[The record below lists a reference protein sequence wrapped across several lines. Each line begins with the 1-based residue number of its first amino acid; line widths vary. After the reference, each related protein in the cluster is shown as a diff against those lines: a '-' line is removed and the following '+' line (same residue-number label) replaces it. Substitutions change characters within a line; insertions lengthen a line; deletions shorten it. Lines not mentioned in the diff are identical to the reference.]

1 MFLLSGFHGMH
12 CQLWQNRGL
21 TSQVQYLGHPQA
33 RLFVLKSGMNI
44 LDIPAVFICFPHHS
58 HFLCCSMLFPAIF
71 NSIFCR
77 FAASFRVAEGLRSQ
91 LLFHHEISL
100 CQLLRGEGVQS
111 GGCLDP
117 RDPRSWQSP
126 NEWQCPTT
134 KSTKMVFH
142 VDSWKELTIKQKL
155 D

>member
-1 MFLLSGFHGMH
+1 MIQFKLQILAILSADNCHMFLLSGFHGMH

-58 HFLCCSMLFPAIF
+58 HFLCCSMLFPTIF

-100 CQLLRGEGVQS
+100 C
-111 GGCLDP
+111 P
-117 RDPRSWQSP
+117 TSP
-126 NEWQCPTT
+126 WWRCP
-134 KSTKMVFH
+134 KWRLPGS
-142 VDSWKELTIKQKL
+142 KELTKSQRVTMSYSNPPCG
-155 D
+155 